1 MQKCLNRSRC
11 YLGCGLGCV
20 HRICI
25 KLDGVQITPWEGA
38 FLGKRGLSANSCAKT
53 AESRCFWDAESVDP
67 LEIRWG
73 PDASCKGAILEER
86 SCPDMSD
93 DTLP

>member
-1 MQKCLNRSRC
+1 M
-11 YLGCGLGCV
+11 GLDAPKEYV
-20 HRICI
+20 
-25 KLDGVQITPWEGA
+25 LDGVQITEREGA
-38 FLGKRGLSANSCAKT
+38 FWERGLSAKSCSET